1 MENQQD
7 QQNNHPTQQKRRIN
21 IKLVA
26 VSAVALLI
34 VLIFLSS
41 SIYNHNLPTVTAAM
55 PSRGHLN
62 QTELTTGI
70 VQYADT
76 IELAADIAGTVAAVL
91 VREGE
96 AVTAGQSMIEMDF
109 RGADDDIH
117 QRISDANAHFDEQME
132 NIRISR
138 SRHQVDLERMASN
151 INNVQRQIGDLRLD
165 LNRNDPISDFEIR
178 QTLADIER
186 TEADLERT
194 QALFDAGI
202 ATRQEVQNIET
213 QLDSQHSRLTH
224 LQQTFQNQST
234 DRTENLERQ
243 IQNLEHQLN
252 TLRQDQQTRRLDLE
266 ALSLQETTLRRERDS
281 RVEDYQSHL
290 DAFSQN
296 TILSAPADGI
306 VTHLPI
312 NQGQYVNA
320 NQRLA
325 ALGQNLIVKA
335 EIPLSNT
342 FVTVGSEAV
351 LYNASHTLDGV
362 VTVINPQEHA
372 KRLTI
377 EFEPASAA
385 VVAAGET
392 FTIQFEER
400 SSESFVLV
408 PNGAV
413 NRDGDGYFL
422 NQIRRRQGILGTEYY
437 TQRLRVYIGDAD
449 AENTVV
455 IRGIT
460 FFEPIVI
467 ASDRS
472 FSERETIR
480 LRNESDFF
488 DV

>member
-1 MENQQD
+1 MEN
-7 QQNNHPTQQKRRIN
+7 TKKRRIN
-21 IKLVA
+21 IKSVA
-26 VSAVALLI
+26 VSAVALLV

-41 SIYNHNLPTVTAAM
+41 TIYNHNLPTVTAAM

-62 QTELTTGI
+62 QIELTTGI

-76 IELAADIAGTVAAVL
+76 IELAADISGTVAAVL

-96 AVTAGQSMIEMDF
+96 AVTAGQPIIEMDF

-117 QRISDANAHFDEQME
+117 QRISDAGAHFDEQME

-138 SRHQVDLERMASN
+138 SRHQVDLERIASN
-151 INNVQRQIGDLRLD
+151 ISNTQRQIGDLRSD
-165 LNRNDPISDFEIR
+165 LRRGDTISDFEIT

-186 TEADLERT
+186 AESDLDRT
-194 QALFDAGI
+194 RSLYGAGI
-202 ATRQEVQNIET
+202 ATGQEVQNIEDQVVT
-213 QLDSQHSRLTH
+213 LRNRLTH

-234 DRTENLERQ
+234 DRTDNIERQ
-243 IQNLEHQLN
+243 IRNLEHQLN
-252 TLRQDQQTRRLDLE
+252 TLRQDQRTRNLDLE
-266 ALSLQETTLRRERDS
+266 ALSLQEETLRRERDN
-281 RVEDYQSHL
+281 RIEDYQSRL
-290 DAFSQN
+290 EDFSTN
-296 TILSAPADGI
+296 TILRAPADGV
-306 VTHLPI
+306 VTHLPV
-312 NQGQYVNA
+312 NQGQHVST

-325 ALGQNLIVKA
+325 SLGQNLMVEA

-342 FVTVGSEAV
+342 FVTAGSEAV
-351 LYNASHTLDGV
+351 LYNSSHTLNGI
-362 VTVINPQEHA
+362 VTVVNPQEHA
-372 KRLTI
+372 KRLI
-377 EFEPASAA
+377 IAFESDM
-385 VVAAGET
+385 VSAGET

-400 SSESFVLV
+400 SNESFVLV

-422 NQIRRRQGILGTEYY
+422 NQIRRRQGILGTEFY
-437 TQRLRVYIGDAD
+437 TERLRVYIGDAD
-449 AENTVV
+449 AENTVI

-460 FFEPIVI
+460 FFEPIAI

-488 DV
+488 DI